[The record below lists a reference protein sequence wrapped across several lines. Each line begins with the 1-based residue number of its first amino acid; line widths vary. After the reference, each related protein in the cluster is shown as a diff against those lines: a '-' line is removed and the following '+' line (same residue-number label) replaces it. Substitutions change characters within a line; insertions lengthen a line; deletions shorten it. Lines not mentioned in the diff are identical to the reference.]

1 MAQGSVTAAGEKV
14 TASQSNS
21 DGNPELIDN
30 SRIYRRRTSWACRL
44 RSIPWADR
52 QVLS

>member
-1 MAQGSVTAAGEKV
+1 MAQGSVTATGEKA

-21 DGNPELIDN
+21 DDNPELIGN
-30 SRIYRRRTSWACRL
+30 SRIDRRRTSWACRL
-44 RSIPWADR
+44 RSILWADR